1 MSSYHTPI
9 SKTDYMRYLECPLY
23 GWLAKNKPEL
33 VEQEETLVMKQGNDV
48 EALAHGLFKKG
59 VEVKAHYEAGS
70 EETMELIKKG
80 EPVIY
85 QAQAMTDKFLA
96 RTDILVKKSDG
107 WHLYEVKGS
116 TGVKDKYIHDIKFQ
130 ANAFRLAGID
140 LKGVNLI
147 YVNNEYVFDKKKGLD
162 LKKLL
167 VVEDLTKD
175 IMEGA
180 DAELKEMEEAYKV
193 LTGKERPKPL
203 SLKKKFD
210 YGLTPLMEQ
219 EYYKGV
225 PEYSIYDI
233 RGRFSHEKLD
243 ELNKRGIVELKD
255 IPAGFRLNASQW
267 RQINLTKKKGKD
279 VDKKAIKAW
288 LDKLKFPLYF
298 LDYETIQL
306 AIPFYDKTRP
316 WQQIPLQYS
325 LHVVDKPGEKAK
337 HFEFLHTDKSSPFEP
352 IAKTLREHIGDK
364 GTVIAWNSQF
374 EAGRDKEIG
383 EMAPRYRDFMADMNR
398 RMVDIKLIFKAGYMD
413 YRFNGSVSLKAVL
426 PVLAPKLSYTDLEIQ
441 GGGGASEALVELV
454 FGNGRNKET
463 IKKQLLE
470 YCGRDSYAMV
480 VLWEFLR
487 RI

>member
-1 MSSYHTPI
+1 MSGYHKPI

-33 VEQEETLVMKQGNDV
+33 IKQDETLVMKQGNDV

-59 VEVKAHYEAGS
+59 VEVKTYYEAGS

-233 RGRFSHEKLD
+233 KGKMPPKKLD
-243 ELNKRGIVELKD
+243 ALNKRGIVELKD
-255 IPAGFRLNASQW
+255 IPADFPLDASQ
-267 RQINLTKKKGKD
+267 RQQVELTKKKGKY

-306 AIPFYDKTRP
+306 AIPFFDKTHP
-316 WQQIPLQYS
+316 WQQIPMQYS
-325 LHVVDKPGEKAK
+325 LHVVDKPGDKPR
-337 HFEFLHTDKSSPFEP
+337 HFEYLHTDKSSPFEP
-352 IAKTLREHIGDK
+352 VARTLREYIGDK
-364 GTVIAWNSQF
+364 GTVLAWHSF
-374 EAGRDKEIG
+374 EEDRNKEIG
-383 EMAPRYRDFMADMNR
+383 KMAPKYRNFMADLNR
-398 RMVDIKLIFKAGYMD
+398 RIVDMKLIFKTAYMD
-413 YRFNGSVSLKAVL
+413 YRFKGSVSIKAVI
-426 PVLAPKLSYTDLEIQ
+426 PVLAPALSYTDLEIQ

-454 FGNGRNKET
+454 FGSLKDKET

-480 VLWEFLR
+480 VLWEFLSDL
-487 RI
+487 